1 MVDKIPEISIIVP
14 CHNQAQ
20 YLSETLESVL
30 AQEYSYWEC
39 IIVNDGSTDNTE
51 EISKKYVEK
60 DGRFIYI
67 NQKNAGLP
75 NARNSGI
82 NRASGKYILPLD
94 ADDLIHKDYISK
106 AIEAFNENTR
116 TSLVYC
122 VAQKFGVE
130 NCLWEQADFNYL
142 LLLKGNMIFC
152 SAIFR
157 KSDFLEVGQY
167 DELMDGGLEDWE
179 LWIRL
184 LNETTI
190 VKKLP
195 EAYFFYRIKSSSM
208 NRMALEKTE
217 NLKYKIYLKHIE
229 LYKKYFISPISLL
242 EENDFLKAV
251 YKNSPDYKFGNLFIN
266 PLRKMYAFFKGLKK

>member
-1 MVDKIPEISIIVP
+1 VADKIPEISIIVP
-14 CHNQAQ
+14 CYNQAQ

-30 AQEYSYWEC
+30 AQEYTYWEC
-39 IIVNDGSTDNTE
+39 IIVNDGSIDNTE

-67 NQKNAGLP
+67 TQKNAGLP
-75 NARNSGI
+75 KARNSGI

-94 ADDLIHKDYISK
+94 ADDLIHKDYIFK

-130 NCLWEQADFNYL
+130 NYLWEQADFNYL

-167 DELMDGGLEDWE
+167 DELMDGGFEDWE

-184 LNETTI
+184 LNETSV

-195 EAYFFYRIKSSSM
+195 ETYFFYRVKSYSM
-208 NRMALEKTE
+208 NRMPLKEIE
-217 NLKYKIYLKHIE
+217 SLKYKIYLKHLE

-251 YKNSPDYKFGNLFIN
+251 YKNSPDYKFGNLLIN
-266 PLRKMYAFFKGLKK
+266 PLRKMYIFFKGLKK